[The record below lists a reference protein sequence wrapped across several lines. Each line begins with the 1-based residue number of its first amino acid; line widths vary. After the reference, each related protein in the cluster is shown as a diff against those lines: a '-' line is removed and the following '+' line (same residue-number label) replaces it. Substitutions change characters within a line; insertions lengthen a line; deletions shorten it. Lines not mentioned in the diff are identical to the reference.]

1 MMEFKA
7 KVSVVDES
15 IDENGMTEA
24 QQLERLEQ
32 LGFNLDKQIG
42 SSNTNKNDRITQIYT
57 QDVDESTIFL
67 DVLDYR

>member
-1 MMEFKA
+1 MKA

-24 QQLERLEQ
+24 HQLERLEQ
-32 LGFNLDKQIG
+32 LGLNLEKQIVT
-42 SSNTNKNDRITQIYT
+42 SNTNQNDRITQIYT